1 MFFHTDCTGIGVRRW
16 VLFILL
22 VTTTRAGAEIDLSL
36 PFEQRV
42 CRLYFHFLRPDV
54 WDGEKRIARKPGYG
68 LSPEA
73 LADMV
78 ADMGTEVWS
87 ASASWTDHGAYWPS
101 NMVKRCN
108 AIPQDYMPRM
118 VDRAHARGVTVLALE
133 QLVEFENPPLP
144 PFRQEVSKWW
154 VQPIEGKAWNQMNAL
169 CPPYRNWM
177 GRFMAEY
184 VTVGKVDGF
193 WFDGTPGAG
202 DAGKFGQEAYLKDT
216 GKSVPEKIDWDSQAF
231 KEWFAWRYDKT
242 VEAWNEM
249 TATAIKKKPYTA
261 AIMNYYARAMDRRW
275 DAAHPMRRLD
285 DINWYPGLESAES
298 SLDAKVARALTPRT
312 ECWMWAQWHIPEVS
326 HGGTP
331 YLDPDRGIARG
342 LRAIA
347 HGVAPCFAGRGN
359 DPHLWKDG
367 FKAMFDEFK
376 KRRPYMVGET
386 VKYVALHVSQQ
397 MRDFHDWQAMW
408 NGAGRMEEICRTEH
422 LLTDVIFDDS
432 LTPERLAPY
441 AVVVL
446 ANSTCLSDAQC
457 AALRDYVTAGGVLL
471 ATSESSL
478 YDQWGNRRENFGL
491 SDLFGADYVETR
503 KEAAQ
508 TLVPQTKDLQ
518 NEFQR
523 FVTFVGPAVHFS
535 LRKDSDSEVLFTHS
549 SRTVVGL
556 SVSKEEYDSDD
567 CAILRRRVG
576 KGVVYYIGP
585 DIGRGYGLH
594 RLPRVA
600 GLIGS
605 LMRDVAV
612 PRVEVDAP
620 KLLEVTALESD
631 ANRMVVHLLNCT
643 ALSSGSNQMAPLANI
658 GIRVNQGTL
667 VRARLAIAD
676 CELEVQGND
685 LVVPAVGHS
694 EVVVL
699 EME

>member
-1 MFFHTDCTGIGVRRW
+1 MLMKTLCSSIRAHRW
-16 VLFILL
+16 ALAILL
-22 VTTTRAGAEIDLSL
+22 SGGSASVAEIDLTL

-42 CRLYFHFLRPDV
+42 CRLYFHALQPNV
-54 WDGEKRIARKPGYG
+54 WDGEKKVERKTGYG

-73 LADMV
+73 LADLV

-87 ASASWTDHGAYWPS
+87 ASASWTDHGAFWPS
-101 NMVKRCN
+101 DMVKRCTE
-108 AIPQDYMPRM
+108 IPQDYMPRM
-118 VDRAHARGVTVLALE
+118 VDRAHERGITVLALE
-133 QLVEFENPPLP
+133 QLVELENPPLP
-144 PFRQEVSKWW
+144 PAREEVANWR
-154 VQPIEGKAWNQMNAL
+154 VHPVEGNHWNQMNAL

-177 GRFMAEY
+177 GRYMAEY
-184 VTVGKVDGF
+184 VTAGKVDGF

-202 DAGKFGQEAYLKDT
+202 DVGTYGQEAYLKDT
-216 GKSVPEKIDWDSQAF
+216 GKPVPEKLDWNDQAF

-249 TATAIKKKPYTA
+249 TATAIKAKPYTA
-261 AIMNYYARAMDRRW
+261 AIMNYYARPMKRRW
-275 DAAHPMRRLD
+275 DSAHPMRRLD
-285 DINWYPGLESAES
+285 NINWYPAIESAES
-298 SLDAKVARALTPRT
+298 SLNAKVARALTPRT
-312 ECWMWAQWHIPEVS
+312 ECWLWAQWRVPEVS
-326 HGGTP
+326 HGGAP
-331 YLDPDRGIARG
+331 YLDPDHGIAKG
-342 LRAIA
+342 LRIIA
-347 HGVAPCFAGRGN
+347 HGVAPCFGGRGN

-367 FKAMFDEFK
+367 FKTMFDAFK
-376 KRRPYMVGET
+376 KRRPYMTGET
-386 VKYVALHVSQQ
+386 VKYAAVHVSQQ
-397 MRDFHDWQAMW
+397 MRDFHDGGDMW
-408 NGAGRMEEICRTEH
+408 NSAGRMEEICRTEH

-471 ATSESSL
+471 ATAESSL

-491 SDLFGADYVETR
+491 ADLFGVDYVETR
-503 KEAAQ
+503 KEAGL

-518 NEFQR
+518 TEFQR
-523 FVTFVGPAVHFS
+523 FVTFVAPAVHVS
-535 LRKDSDSEVLFTHS
+535 PREDADTEVLFTHS

-556 SVSKEEYDSDD
+556 SVSKEEYDSNEL
-567 CAILRRRVG
+567 AILRRRVG
-576 KGVVYYIGP
+576 KGTVYYSGP

-600 GLIGS
+600 GLVGW
-605 LMRDVAV
+605 LLRDVAV

-631 ANRMVVHLLNCT
+631 TNRMVVHLLNCT
-643 ALSSGSNQMAPLANI
+643 ALSSESNQMAPLANI

-667 VRARLAIAD
+667 ARARLAIAD
-676 CELEVQGND
+676 RELDVQGND

-699 EME
+699 EFE